1 MVAQLGGES
10 TPAIGWALGQE
21 RIVSLL
27 RAQNGETPG
36 YAPDVYFV
44 IAGAR
49 AEAEGLALAE
59 RIRDA
64 VPSVRIESNCGSGSF
79 KSQLKRADKSGAH
92 LALIL
97 GDGETERRVVGLKS
111 LRAAAP
117 QVEIAWERI
126 ADEIAARLG
135 R

>member
-1 MVAQLGGES
+1 MARPGGFDKDFGYLMPFLERVATAASELPDASARE
-10 TPAIGWALGQE
+10 E
-21 RIVSLL
+21 LL
-27 RAQNGETPG
+27 RLM
-36 YAPDVYFV
+36 
-44 IAGAR
+44 
-49 AEAEGLALAE
+49 AEGLALAE

-111 LRAAAP
+111 LRAEAP
-117 QVEIAWERI
+117 QVEIAWDRV

>member
-1 MVAQLGGES
+1 MDGK
-10 TPAIGWALGQE
+10 
-21 RIVSLL
+21 
-27 RAQNGETPG
+27 
-36 YAPDVYFV
+36 
-44 IAGAR
+44 
-49 AEAEGLALAE
+49 ALAE

-64 VPSVRIESNCGSGSF
+64 VPSIRIESNCGGGSF

-97 GDGETERRVVGLKS
+97 GDAETERRVVGLKS
-111 LRAAAP
+111 LRVEAP
-117 QVEIAWERI
+117 QVEIAWDRA